1 MIRRIAFGL
10 CLVAAPFLA
19 HAQTSG
25 TCTAATLNETYSLT
39 LTGRTVTSTVAI
51 AGVYEGVGTISF
63 DGVSGVTATL
73 TTNTN
78 VTTGVSQTLS
88 GTYTIPANCVGTLNF
103 TTGDTASYTL
113 IPYNKGNNFFIIGQD
128 ATYQLTGSGGPQP
141 DAGCLTSTLSGVYA
155 FSGNG
160 FALSIG
166 AVSGVNYVSGLLQF
180 DGAGTISG
188 SWSTSTNGAATP
200 DTVSGQY
207 AVTAACTGTATV
219 KDPSGVAYTLSF
231 VVTTADGANV
241 AIVGAT
247 PTDIFTSTMHS
258 TFTNP
263 GLAVANA
270 AGVSGGTP
278 PGSLFSIYGFNLAS
292 GQAQGAPPYPI
303 TLATAS
309 VTVNGE
315 PAPLTYVNPTQI
327 NAQMPWDITPGVATV
342 VVTTGT
348 TVSNAVAATVP
359 ATAVPGVFVY
369 GSNEAVAENFPSYV
383 VNSPSAPAPVGSTI
397 VVFLTGGGPVQG
409 GNSLVTG
416 HATPNAVFPV
426 TEPYSATIAGVNA
439 PVSFIGLTPGNVGLY
454 QANVTIPQ
462 VGKGNHNLSITIGGT
477 ASAATVISTN

>member
-1 MIRRIAFGL
+1 MIRRICFAS
-10 CLVAAPFLA
+10 CLLAAPFLA

-25 TCTAATLNETYSLT
+25 TCTAATLNGTYSIS

-51 AGVYEGVGTISF
+51 AGTYEGVGTITF

-78 VTTGVSQTLS
+78 LAAGVPQTLS
-88 GTYTIPANCVGTLNF
+88 GSYTIPTGCVGTLNF

-113 IPYNKGNNFFIIGQD
+113 IAYNKGNNFIITGQD

-141 DAGCLTSTLSGVYA
+141 ASACITSSLSGVYA
-155 FSGNG
+155 FSGSG
-160 FALSIG
+160 FSLASG
-166 AVSGVNYVSGLLQF
+166 AITGVNYVSGLLQF
-180 DGAGTISG
+180 DGAGAISG
-188 SWSTSTNGAATP
+188 SWSTSTNGSATP
-200 DTVSGQY
+200 STVSGQY
-207 AVTAACTGTATV
+207 TVSAACTGTATV
-219 KDPSGVAYTLSF
+219 KDANGVGYTLSY

-278 PGSLFSIYGFNLAS
+278 PGSLFTIYGSNLAS
-292 GQAQGAPPYPI
+292 GQAQGAPPYPNK
-303 TLATAS
+303 LATAS

-315 PAPLTYVNPTQI
+315 PAPLTYVNATQI
-327 NAQMPWDITPGVATV
+327 NAQMPWDIAPGVATV

-348 TVSNAVAATVP
+348 TLSNAVAATVP

-369 GSNEAVAENFPSYV
+369 GSNEAVAQNFPSYTL
-383 VNSPSAPAPVGSTI
+383 NSPTAPAPVGSVII
-397 VVFLTGGGPVQG
+397 VYLTGGGPVQG
-409 GNSLVTG
+409 GSSLVTG
-416 HATPNAVFPV
+416 HATPNASFPV
-426 TEPYSATIAGVNA
+426 TEPYSATIAGVAA

-462 VGKGNHNLSITIGGT
+462 VGKGNHNLTIIIGGT
-477 ASAATVISTN
+477 ASAGTTISTN

>member
-1 MIRRIAFGL
+1 
-10 CLVAAPFLA
+10 V
-19 HAQTSG
+19 
-25 TCTAATLNETYSLT
+25 
-39 LTGRTVTSTVAI
+39 
-51 AGVYEGVGTISF
+51 
-63 DGVSGVTATL
+63 
-73 TTNTN
+73 
-78 VTTGVSQTLS
+78 
-88 GTYTIPANCVGTLNF
+88 
-103 TTGDTASYTL
+103 L
-113 IPYNKGNNFFIIGQD
+113 IPYNKDKDYVIAGED
-128 ATYQLTGSGGPQP
+128 ATYTLSGSGGLQP
-141 DAGCLTSTLSGVYA
+141 VSCSPSTFSGVYA

-160 FALSIG
+160 FSLASG
-166 AVSGVNYVSGLLQF
+166 AVTGVNNISGLLQF
-180 DGAGTISG
+180 DGFAKVAG
-188 SWSTSTNGAATP
+188 SWSIATNGAVTQ
-200 DTVSGQY
+200 DTVSGTYTAPACSGGYASLTDSNGVQY
-207 AVTAACTGTATV
+207 LLPFSA
-219 KDPSGVAYTLSF
+219 S
-231 VVTTADGANV
+231 TADGANA
-241 AIVGAT
+241 AIIGAT
-247 PTDIFTSTMHS
+247 STNMFNGTMHS

-292 GQAQGAPPYPI
+292 GQAQGAPPYPDK
-303 TLATAS
+303 LAMAS

-315 PAPLTYVNPTQI
+315 PAPLTYVNPTQV
-327 NAQMPWDITPGVATV
+327 NAQMPWDIAPGVATV

-369 GSNEAVAENFPSYV
+369 GSNEAVAENYPSYV

-477 ASAATVISTN
+477 ASAATLISTN